1 MIFQARNWWK
11 WSPRAEEEIGRNL
24 AREINFDPLVFK
36 KLFFQTACLSLPPL
50 YVEYSKSLREAR
62 EKKKLEKA
70 EKMKTTESDGGNLKK
85 MSLIDQILKKS
96 KHLMKQFK

>member
-1 MIFQARNWWK
+1 MHVT
-11 WSPRAEEEIGRNL
+11 RAE
-24 AREINFDPLVFK
+24 AAF
-36 KLFFQTACLSLPPL
+36 
-50 YVEYSKSLREAR
+50 YVEHSKSLREAR